1 VTTQDAVGRIRA
13 FNRYYTRL
21 VGLLDGEY
29 LGSDFSLVEARVMY
43 EISRE
48 GPCTSKAI
56 REATGIDAGY
66 LSRTLGAL
74 SRRGLVAAKPSAD
87 DGRCRL
93 VALTRKGE
101 AAFELLDGR
110 SSESVAGLLA
120 DLRAAE
126 KAQLVACLER
136 AMELLGEVRAS
147 RKEEQDE

>member
-1 VTTQDAVGRIRA
+1 MTTQAAVGRIRA
-13 FNRYYTRL
+13 FNRYYTAL

-29 LGSDFSLVEARVMY
+29 LGSEFSLVEARVMY

-74 SRRGLVAAKPSAD
+74 SRRGLVAAKTSAE

-93 VALTRKGE
+93 VELTRKGE
-101 AAFELLDGR
+101 AAYELLDGR
-110 SSESVAGLLA
+110 SSESVAGLLSG
-120 DLRAAE
+120 LGAAE

-136 AMELLGEVRAS
+136 ARELLGEVGAP
-147 RKEEQDE
+147 RKEGEDE